1 MKMKI
6 RILIILFTFA
16 YSTVN
21 AQKQWTLQECIR
33 HAKEHSIT
41 VKMQNIS
48 QQNQEIRLNT
58 AKNQRLPNLTAST
71 NQTFSFGRGASLID
85 NSYQNQNSSST
96 SLSVST
102 SVPLFTGFQIPNNI
116 TAAKLNLQA
125 AIADFEKAKE
135 DIELSVISAYLQI
148 LYNKELLEITK
159 NQQTL
164 SVQQMERIEEMYKSG
179 KASEAQVYEV
189 KSQVAN
195 DELAIVQAKNDLQ
208 MSVLNLTQ
216 LLELSSPEGFDVE
229 TPDTDLDFIMPSNP
243 EETYANALTTRAA
256 VRADEY
262 RLASSEKAVKAA
274 KGAYFPQLSF
284 GAGYSNSYYK
294 INGFNNS
301 SFSQQLKNNESKNIG
316 FSLNIPVFNRFETR
330 NNIRTAKLSVKN
342 QELQL
347 ENTKKNLYKE
357 IQQAYYNA
365 TGAKEKYKSSEI
377 ALKSAEKAYEF
388 AKEKFENGRSTTY
401 EFNDARNNLMK
412 SSANLSQSKYD
423 YIFRK
428 RILDFYNGLREE

>member
-1 MKMKI
+1 MNRKI
-6 RILIILFTFA
+6 KILIILFAFA
-16 YSTVN
+16 YSTAN

-33 HAKEHSIT
+33 YAKENSIT
-41 VKMQNIS
+41 IKMQHIS

-58 AKNQRLPNLTAST
+58 AKNQRLPNLSAST
-71 NQTFSFGRGASLID
+71 NQTFSFGRGASPVD
-85 NSYQNQNSSST
+85 NSYQSLNSSST
-96 SLSVST
+96 SFSVST

-116 TAAKLNLQA
+116 AAAKLDLQA
-125 AIADFEKAKE
+125 AVADFEKAKE
-135 DIELSVISAYLQI
+135 DIELAVISAYLQI
-148 LYNKELLEITK
+148 LYGKELLEIAK
-159 NQQTL
+159 SQQAL
-164 SVQQMERIEEMYKSG
+164 SAQQLERIEEMYKLG
-179 KASEAQVYEV
+179 KSSEAQVYEV
-189 KSQVAN
+189 KSQMAN

-208 MSVLNLTQ
+208 LALLTLSQ
-216 LLELSSPEGFDVE
+216 LLELRSPEGFDVE
-229 TPDTDLDFIMPSNP
+229 TPNNDADFILPSNP
-243 EETYANALTTRAA
+243 EETYANALTTRAS

-284 GAGYSNSYYK
+284 GAGYSNNYYK
-294 INGFNNS
+294 INGSNNS
-301 SFSQQLKNNESKNIG
+301 SFSEQFKNNASKYIG
-316 FSLNIPVFNRFETR
+316 LSLNIPIFNRFETR
-330 NNIRTAKLSVKN
+330 NNIRSAKLNVKN

-377 ALKSAEKAYEF
+377 ALESAKKAYEF

-412 SSANLSQSKYD
+412 ASANLSQAKYD

-428 RILDFYNGLREE
+428 KILDFYNGLRNE

>member
-6 RILIILFTFA
+6 KILIILFTFTCLTA
-16 YSTVN
+16 N
-21 AQKQWTLQECIR
+21 AQKQWTLQECIK

-41 VKMQNIS
+41 IKMQHIS

-58 AKNQRLPNLTAST
+58 AKNQRLPNLSANT
-71 NQTFSFGRGASLID
+71 NQTFSFGRGASPAD
-85 NSYQNQNSSST
+85 NSYQSLNSSST
-96 SLSVST
+96 SLSIST

-116 TAAKLNLQA
+116 AAAKLDLQA
-125 AIADFEKAKE
+125 AVADFEKAKE
-135 DIELSVISAYLQI
+135 DIELAVISAYLQI
-148 LYNKELLEITK
+148 LYNKELLEIAK

-164 SVQQMERIEEMYKSG
+164 SAQQLERIEEMYKLG

-189 KSQVAN
+189 KSQIAN

-208 MSVLNLTQ
+208 LSMLNLTQ
-216 LLELSSPEGFDVE
+216 LLELPSPEGFDIE
-229 TPDTDLDFIMPSNP
+229 TPNVDVDFILPSNP
-243 EETYANALTTRAA
+243 EETYANALTTRST

-262 RLASSEKAVKAA
+262 RLASSEKAVKVA
-274 KGAYFPQLSF
+274 KSAYFPQLSF
-284 GAGYSNSYYK
+284 GAGYSNNYYK

-301 SFSQQLKNNESKNIG
+301 SFSQQLKNNESKYIG
-316 FSLNIPVFNRFETR
+316 FYLNIPIFNRFETR
-330 NNIRTAKLSVKN
+330 NNIRTAKLNVKN

-377 ALKSAEKAYEF
+377 ALESAKKAYEF

-412 SSANLSQSKYD
+412 ASANLSQAKYD

-428 RILDFYNGLREE
+428 KILDFYNGLREE